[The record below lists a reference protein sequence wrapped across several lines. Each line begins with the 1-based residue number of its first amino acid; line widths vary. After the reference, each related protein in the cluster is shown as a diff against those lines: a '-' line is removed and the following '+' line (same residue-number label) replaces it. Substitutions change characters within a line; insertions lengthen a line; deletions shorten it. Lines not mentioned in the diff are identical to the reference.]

1 MFVPG
6 GTTSQISTIS
16 LSVDSLF
23 EEDESFIVS
32 ITSVSFSNVTPMPS
46 SVTVTILD
54 DDGMLIP

>member
-32 ITSVSFSNVTPMPS
+32 ISSVSFSNVTPMPS